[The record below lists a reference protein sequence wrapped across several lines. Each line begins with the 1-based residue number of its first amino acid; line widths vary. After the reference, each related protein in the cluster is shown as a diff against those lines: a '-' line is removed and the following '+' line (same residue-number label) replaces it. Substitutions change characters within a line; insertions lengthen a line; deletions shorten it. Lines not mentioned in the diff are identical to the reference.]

1 MRPTMVRSLLLAAAA
16 THGACM
22 VVMAPGVDAVKSKML
37 QVAALTDRGQRLNAL
52 VAPTYQDKRETME
65 ELVGELKEA
74 QSSISASALSGEWE
88 LVYSSVEIFR
98 SSPFFLAIEE
108 ALNNSPGIPTLGR
121 WLGADDPA
129 KKAEVFFKLHMLQV
143 LSWGTSTVGR
153 VAQRIDFEKGELE
166 SEFDTVIF
174 GLTVIPIVG
183 WFKLLPTF
191 GGRVVTVADGVKL
204 EEDGTISMTLQT
216 TRVVTCPDVPRIP
229 LVDKLFMDRTY
240 PVNAVWVLLPW
251 NGGPFDGRPPTC
263 SMQTVY
269 VDETMRVSRD
279 GAGALFV
286 YTRPV

>member
-121 WLGADDPA
+121 WLGAEDPA

-216 TRVVTCPDVPRIP
+216 TRVVT
-229 LVDKLFMDRTY
+229 
-240 PVNAVWVLLPW
+240 
-251 NGGPFDGRPPTC
+251 
-263 SMQTVY
+263 
-269 VDETMRVSRD
+269 
-279 GAGALFV
+279 
-286 YTRPV
+286 

>member
-16 THGACM
+16 THGTCM
-22 VVMAPGVDAVKSKML
+22 TVMAPGVDAVKSKML

-121 WLGADDPA
+121 WLGAEDPA

-204 EEDGTISMTLQT
+204 EEDGTS
-216 TRVVTCPDVPRIP
+216 
-229 LVDKLFMDRTY
+229 DKK
-240 PVNAVWVLLPW
+240 P
-251 NGGPFDGRPPTC
+251 
-263 SMQTVY
+263 
-269 VDETMRVSRD
+269 
-279 GAGALFV
+279 
-286 YTRPV
+286 